1 MVQPKWAMENVVDSV
16 ILLEQ
21 ARRVAAK
28 RSNDVNM
35 QDKEVMEMVSNG
47 VQAHLTAI
55 LETSLKNNRTR
66 RNRSCIASF
75 ENILR
80 IIQEGDGVTVPLAE
94 MRLNLGV
101 MWSPDESDVARLEE
115 IRAKKAQFEHRKAL
129 DERVAAE
136 MIVLE
141 EERERL
147 RLRSVK

>member
-101 MWSPDESDVARLEE
+101 MWSPDEYDVARLEE